1 MKATIK
7 YLNFQRNGVQGEPF
21 YHCLATIK
29 DDISRDMLITFQA
42 GVNDTQILWSSCRAV
57 WLEDLSLKWG
67 GDEIARTINDEL
79 DKLMIKNGG
88 TIYDQCTKPSTPDTI
103 QLSPENISTLH
114 Y

>member
-7 YLNFQRNGVQGEPF
+7 YLNFQRNGVAGEPF
-21 YHCLATIK
+21 YHCLATIT
-29 DDISRDMLITFQA
+29 DDIKRDMIITFQA
-42 GVNDTQILWSSCRAV
+42 KNDDKEIIWGSCRAV
-57 WLEDLSLKWG
+57 YMEDLSLKWR
-67 GDEIARTINDEL
+67 GDEIAYCLNKEL
-79 DKLMIKNGG
+79 FLLMAKNGG